1 MEDEM
6 RSRGGAAIATPDDVA
21 QLYTLCAHSL
31 QRVVAGGVRASD
43 VVVEDACQV
52 AWSRLVR
59 DRHRVRRE
67 SAFGWLVRTAIHE
80 AYRLARREGRD
91 LSLEVLVELED
102 GAEWEAMLGSDP
114 TDDLTAHVTHVEAL
128 RALPPRQ
135 QRLVW
140 LRGCGLSYAEIANAT
155 GDTERTVERQL
166 VRAQRRLSAL
176 GAS

>member
-1 MEDEM
+1 M
-6 RSRGGAAIATPDDVA
+6 SSGGGAVIATPEDVA
-21 QLYTLCAHSL
+21 QLYTTCARSL
-31 QRVVAGGVRASD
+31 QRLVAGGVRASD

-59 DRHRVRRE
+59 DGDRVRRE

-80 AYRLARREGRD
+80 AYRLARRERRD
-91 LSLEVLVELED
+91 LSLEVLVELEE
-102 GAEWEAMLGSDP
+102 GGEWEAILGSDP
-114 TDDLTAHVTHVEAL
+114 TDALTAHVARVQSL

-155 GDTERTVERQL
+155 GDSERTVERQL

-176 GAS
+176 GAG